1 MIHFT
6 RVARNVLSIRARRNF
21 MNNLM
26 LSFAGA
32 DLSRLRTL
40 VSDVEKE
47 IALVPGATTA
57 TGQTPKS
64 ALDVSWSRLVEMLDL
79 GTEPER
85 RECPNCK
92 HLCTLG
98 ASRCGR
104 CWGSLPA
111 HKGKEQLT
119 A

>member
-1 MIHFT
+1 
-6 RVARNVLSIRARRNF
+6 

-40 VSDVEKE
+40 VTAVEKE

-57 TGQTPKS
+57 ASQTPRS
-64 ALDVSWSRLVEMLDL
+64 ALDLSWSRLVEMLDL
-79 GTEPER
+79 GTEPHM
-85 RECPNCK
+85 RECPACK
-92 HLCTLG
+92 HPCTLG

-104 CWGSLPA
+104 CWTSLPVTKA
-111 HKGKEQLT
+111 KEKL
-119 A
+119 AA